1 MAKCQVCGKQP
12 STGHN
17 VSNSQRRTKRTWQPN
32 IQRVRA
38 LVDGA
43 PKRIK
48 VCTSCIKAGKVRKAA
63 RG

>member
-1 MAKCQVCGKQP
+1 MAKCFICNKRP

-17 VSNSQRRTKRTWQPN
+17 VSNSMRATKRTWKPN
-32 IQRVRA
+32 LQRVRA
-38 LVDGA
+38 IVDGS
-43 PKRIK
+43 PKRIR